1 MQTTFFFNKIIN
13 YHYNKSLE
21 DDDDEDDDDE
31 DDDDDE
37 EDDDD
42 EYLVPNFVFLFTDNP
57 LEYDYLTKKERVDKM
72 KELNKDIIILYGN
85 TRQERIKSVLM
96 QYIHTCNPI
105 IINPIFEIRLKY
117 LKYRELKKSEYIFFY
132 DAQQNYQ
139 TLYRFINRIKIKKMR
154 AFDNDRDLC
163 MVPFSSI
170 PSKNIIWLFEN
181 GIKFQ
186 FNVRDLLNI
195 AVSALS
201 TSWFMFE
208 NVKMPKNPFT
218 NKELTV
224 FQLQLIYIRLCELN
238 IKIPIIFEL
247 FFKSKFSINLFK
259 NNNKKF
265 LAELA
270 IETHYNKDV
279 IITKDRLVDILEML
293 YDFCNPFMAIK
304 IHKEFPFKTI
314 YRVFRPYLILRS
326 KWLAFRCVES
336 RDKLQNGL
344 KFFNLYNPF
353 FGYKYIS
360 NDGKVGFDDRYITY
374 NDLCECDFYG
384 TGNISLFETVIQ
396 NKSKYGSI
404 ACINIPPIENVQYIL
419 MAIHAF
425 LPSVNVPS
433 GNIPSGNAPSGNA
446 PSGNLNATE
455 NAANSDEDD
464 TEDDEY
470 TEDEEDIYT
479 DSDENED
486 EYDP

>member
-1 MQTTFFFNKIIN
+1 MQTTYFFNKIIN

-21 DDDDEDDDDE
+21 DEENASEDI
-31 DDDDDE
+31 
-37 EDDDD
+37 DDDD

-57 LEYDYLTKKERVDKM
+57 SEYDYLTKKDRVDKM
-72 KELNKDIIILYGN
+72 KELNKDIMLLYGN

-96 QYIHTCNPI
+96 QYIHTCNPVF
-105 IINPIFEIRLKY
+105 INPIFEIRLKY
-117 LKYRELKKSEYIFFY
+117 LKYRELKKSEYNFFY
-132 DAQQNYQ
+132 DAQRNYQ

-154 AFDNDRDLC
+154 IFDNDCDLC

-170 PSKNIIWLFEN
+170 AKKYIIWLFEN
-181 GIKFQ
+181 GIRFQ

-195 AVSALS
+195 TVSALS

-218 NKELTV
+218 NTELTV
-224 FQLQLIYIRLCELN
+224 FQMQLIYIRLCELN

-247 FFKSKFSINLFK
+247 FFKSKFSIIQFK
-259 NNNKKF
+259 NDNKRF
-265 LAELA
+265 LTELA

-279 IITKDRLVDILEML
+279 IITKDRLVDILEMF
-293 YDFCNPFMAIK
+293 YDFCNPFMAIR

-326 KWLAFRCVES
+326 KWLAFKCVES
-336 RDKLQNGL
+336 REKLYNGL
-344 KFFNLYNPF
+344 KLFNLYNPF
-353 FGYKYIS
+353 FGYKYIT

-374 NDLCECDFYG
+374 NDLCEFDFYG
-384 TGNISLFETVIQ
+384 TGNISLFETFIQ

-404 ACINIPPIENVQYIL
+404 ACINIPPIENVKYVL
-419 MAIHAF
+419 MAIHTI
-425 LPSVNVPS
+425 VPP
-433 GNIPSGNAPSGNA
+433 GYA

-455 NAANSDEDD
+455 NAANLDENDD
-464 TEDDEY
+464 DD